1 MGWRAFRKKGAKA
14 CTRCLAAKV
23 ANDCEGMLHAAESLN
38 GLTEGAPGKYRAVTS
53 GSVERVMVRFKQ
65 ATNDYAMPVIL
76 ELEEKLLQERL
87 SALPPTSGPEVQITA
102 IP

>member
-1 MGWRAFRKKGAKA
+1 MGWRAFRQKGAKA
-14 CTRCLAAKV
+14 RSPCLVTKV
-23 ANDCEGMLHAAESLN
+23 ANDCEGMLHADESLN
-38 GLTEGAPGKYRAVTS
+38 GLNEGAPVMHRGVTS
-53 GSVERVMVRFKQ
+53 GSVERVMVRFNQ